1 MQSLLC
7 DPVLEKDNETFTQV
21 MVLFLFMVFGLIS
34 IILVCLRIIHG
45 SPCFNHDLIIHT
57 VKLSF
62 FQQ

>member
-34 IILVCLRIIHG
+34 IILVC
-45 SPCFNHDLIIHT
+45 
-57 VKLSF
+57 
-62 FQQ
+62 